1 MDMVRNFH
9 MAQGLGETSYAQ
21 NSRLQ
26 VVTVLLYLCNYFE
39 SSTYSFSFLI
49 CLFFFVYCC
58 MPPFSQMFQKEII
71 ESLMDITLSSAMEAC
86 AAETAPA
93 TVCIADLGC
102 SSGRNTLSV
111 VESIIRAVC
120 ERRREATQQLPEF
133 MVFLNDLSGNDFN
146 ALFSLVPEFV
156 QKLKAEHDDGGGILV
171 SVAGAPGSFYGRL
184 FPSSSLHFITSFTS
198 LQWLSQVPAGLLN
211 KGEPINK
218 GNVYMSPASPPSVVT
233 RYFEQFQ
240 EDFSM
245 FLRSR
250 SQELVVG
257 GRMVLSMLGR
267 RSHDIHKKINEFPLY
282 EALSKSLSIF
292 VSQKLVAEEKVDSFN
307 FPIYTPSTQELEDQV
322 YREGS
327 FTINSM
333 KQYYKDW
340 MFENAPNMLSK
351 TFRAANESFI
361 CHHFGEEI
369 IEPLFETHT
378 QVLYERLMAGED
390 IGLCQITV
398 VLCKSAT
405 R

>member
-1 MDMVRNFH
+1 
-9 MAQGLGETSYAQ
+9 MAQGLGETSYAH

-26 VVTVLLYLCNYFE
+26 VVTELLYLCNYFE
-39 SSTYSFSFLI
+39 SSTYSISFLI
-49 CLFFFVYCC
+49 CLLFFFFYCC
-58 MPPFSQMFQKEII
+58 MPPLSQMFQKEII
-71 ESLMDITLSSAMEAC
+71 ETVMDITLSSAMEAC

-93 TVCIADLGC
+93 AVCIADLRC

-120 ERRREATQQLPEF
+120 ERRRKATQQLPEF
-133 MVFLNDLSGNDFN
+133 MVFLNDLPSNDFN
-146 ALFSLVPEFV
+146 ALFYLVPEFV
-156 QKLKAEHDDGGGILV
+156 QNLKAEHDNGGGILV

-211 KGEPINK
+211 KGDPINK

>member
-1 MDMVRNFH
+1 MDMVRIFH

-21 NSRLQ
+21 NSRLH
-26 VVTVLLYLCNYFE
+26 
-39 SSTYSFSFLI
+39 
-49 CLFFFVYCC
+49 
-58 MPPFSQMFQKEII
+58 KEVI
-71 ESLMDITLSSAMEAC
+71 ESVMDITLSSAMEAC
-86 AAETAPA
+86 ADVET
-93 TVCIADLGC
+93 VSIADLGC

-133 MVFLNDLSGNDFN
+133 MVFLNDLSSNDFN

-156 QKLKAEHDDGGGILV
+156 HNLKAEHDDSGGILV

-184 FPSSSLHFITSFTS
+184 FPSSSLHFIASFTS
-198 LQWLSQVPAGLLN
+198 LHWLSQVPAGLLN

-218 GNVYMSPASPPSVVT
+218 GNVYMSPASPPSVAT

-292 VSQKLVAEEKVDSFN
+292 VSQ
-307 FPIYTPSTQELEDQV
+307 ELEDQV

-351 TFRAANESFI
+351 TFRAANESLI

>member
-1 MDMVRNFH
+1 MLTTRVLRSLYSTSATISNHTLIQFH
-9 MAQGLGETSYAQ
+9 
-21 NSRLQ
+21 
-26 VVTVLLYLCNYFE
+26 
-39 SSTYSFSFLI
+39 SFVCFFL
-49 CLFFFVYCC
+49 FVYCC
-58 MPPFSQMFQKEII
+58 MPPFSQMFQKEVI
-71 ESLMDITLSSAMEAC
+71 ESVMDITLSSAEGTC
-86 AAETAPA
+86 ADVET
-93 TVCIADLGC
+93 VSIADLGC

-111 VESIIRAVC
+111 VENVIRTVC
-120 ERRREATQQLPEF
+120 ERRREAIRQLPEF
-133 MVFLNDLSGNDFN
+133 MVFLNDLPSNDFN
-146 ALFSLVPEFV
+146 ALFSLVPEFE

-171 SVAGAPGSFYGRL
+171 SVAGAPGSFYGRR
-184 FPSSSLHFITSFTS
+184 FPSSSLHFVTSFTS
-198 LQWLSQVPAGLLN
+198 LHWLSQVPAGLLN

-218 GNVYMSPASPPSVVT
+218 GNVYMSPASSPSVVT

-292 VSQKLVAEEKVDSFN
+292 VSQKMIAEEKVDSFN
-307 FPIYTPSTQELEDQV
+307 FPLYTPSTQELEDQV

-327 FTINSM
+327 FTIDSM
-333 KQYYKDW
+333 KQYYHDW
-340 MFENAPNMLSK
+340 MFENAPNVLSK
-351 TFRAANESFI
+351 TFRAATESLI

-378 QVLYERLMAGED
+378 RVLYERLMAGEG
-390 IGLCQITV
+390 IGWCQITV